1 MPLVATLTL
10 ELSNALLSK
19 CWDKTV
25 APISMD
31 DLGTFFNVELRDYS
45 EIKCYLHKWMC

>member
-1 MPLVATLTL
+1 MPLVATLPL

-25 APISMD
+25 APIARD
-31 DLGTFFNVELRDYS
+31 DLGTYFNVKLRDSS
-45 EIKCYLHKWMC
+45 EIKFYLQKWMC